1 MKEGI
6 SLNTAASRA
15 GVIAIGSN
23 STRMLTANLDSTL
36 SKPVRARQET
46 RLFLALNEGHSI
58 APETAIRLIDAVQ
71 LLQQQA
77 LDAGAQKVYLT
88 ATSALRDSR
97 DIVSL
102 KATLLQRTGLDLRVL
117 TGNEEA
123 VYSFLGAAYSYES
136 GQTLGVVDIGGGS
149 TEIAWGTKRALHRA
163 LSLQLGA
170 SRLYAGFP
178 IKDLDGLAPAFAEA
192 EHGLGEAIDELEH
205 LPGRW
210 LLVGGTGTALIGL
223 LKGRM
228 MTADLQEDQP
238 FTREQAFATL
248 HMLAG
253 LSLQERAELSG
264 MTPGRENIL
273 PTGLTILCRLMTRLN
288 IEEMRVTTRNNCDGF
303 LYKLAA
309 EQNKEEG

>member
-36 SKPVRARQET
+36 SQPVRARQET

-71 LLQQQA
+71 LLRQQA
-77 LDAGAQKVYLT
+77 LDAGAQNVCLT
-88 ATSALRDSR
+88 ATSAVRDSR
-97 DIVSL
+97 DSLSL
-102 KATLLQRTGLDLRVL
+102 KATLLQRTGLDLRIL

-123 VYSFLGAAYSYES
+123 VYSFLGAVYPYES
-136 GQTLGVVDIGGGS
+136 GQTLGVADIGGGS
-149 TEIAWGTKRALHRA
+149 TEIAWGTKRALHMAR
-163 LSLQLGA
+163 SLQLGA

-178 IKDLDGLAPAFAEA
+178 INDYHGLAPALAEA
-192 EHGLGEAIDELEH
+192 EHGLGDAIDELEY

-223 LKGRM
+223 LKGRLVFG
-228 MTADLQEDQP
+228 DHQEDQP
-238 FTREQAFATL
+238 FTREQAFTTL
-248 HMLAG
+248 RTLAG
-253 LSLQERAELSG
+253 LSLKERAELPG

-273 PTGLTILCRLMTRLN
+273 PTGLAILCALMARLN

-303 LYKLAA
+303 LHKLAE